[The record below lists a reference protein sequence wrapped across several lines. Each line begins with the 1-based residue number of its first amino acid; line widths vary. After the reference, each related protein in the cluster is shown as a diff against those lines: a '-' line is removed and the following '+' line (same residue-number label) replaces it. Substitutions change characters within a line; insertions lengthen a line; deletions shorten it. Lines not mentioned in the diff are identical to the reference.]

1 MANRSFLWDLAKKY
15 FTAGLIGLTVS
26 DRYVSVTAVRGSSM
40 YPTLNPHR
48 KYSDGFVIDDYVLV
62 EKLCL
67 EKYKFSRG
75 DVVVFRSPGNFK
87 EKHIKRITALSGDWV
102 DLSFSSDAVRIPEG
116 HCWVEGDNVSC
127 SMDSRLI
134 GPVCSKSLQLYTFAK
149 LNWYWCNPFFNN
161 IDRNKQNIFR
171 NSGYMLQS

>member
-134 GPVCSKSLQLYTFAK
+134 GPIPLGLICGRITHVVWPPQRIGRISGG
-149 LNWYWCNPFFNN
+149 P
-161 IDRNKQNIFR
+161 RNGVEWSEQGAF
-171 NSGYMLQS
+171 